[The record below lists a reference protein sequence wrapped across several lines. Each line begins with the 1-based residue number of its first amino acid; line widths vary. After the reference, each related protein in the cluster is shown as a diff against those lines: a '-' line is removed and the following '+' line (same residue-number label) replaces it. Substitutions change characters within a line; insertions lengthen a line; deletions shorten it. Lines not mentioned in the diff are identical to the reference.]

1 MDSSHFVF
9 CQILQFDLLILQ
21 HMAHF
26 SHVDMSLFSLIT
38 VPVQLFNV
46 WKRLTVML
54 WVLILVYFSVVTQKK
69 GLPLF
74 LFLCIMNIY
83 THCEKG
89 DTKIYT

>member
-26 SHVDMSLFSLIT
+26 SHVDMSSFSLIT

-54 WVLILVYFSVVTQKK
+54 WVLILAYFSVVTQKK
-69 GLPLF
+69 RASSLSF
-74 LFLCIMNIY
+74 LVYHEHLY
-83 THCEKG
+83 TL
-89 DTKIYT
+89 